1 MKYVIVLPD
10 GATDE
15 KLPQL
20 GGKTPLA
27 AARTP
32 NMDWVA
38 SQGQLGRSVTVPEGF
53 TPGTD
58 VGTLSVFGYDPHR
71 YYSGRAPIEAAAK
84 GIQARPDQMIF
95 RCNFVNI
102 TDGKM
107 TDFTAGHIDQPDANG
122 LIAALQEAMKG
133 EGCEFHA
140 GVSYRNLMLL
150 SDAASMKLKCQP
162 PHDIPDQPVA
172 GYWPKGSGEER
183 VAKLMKQAAQ
193 ILKDHPINQKRVA
206 EGHLPATNI
215 WLWGQGQP
223 VPFETFQQKYGL
235 TGACITAVDILR
247 GMARLLGFELIEV
260 KGATGYIDTDY
271 DAKGR
276 AAVAA
281 LDRHD
286 LVVVHVEAADEAGHL
301 GDAKEKVKAL
311 ERIDEAVV
319 GPLLKKLQSYPQ
331 WRILVAPDHPTPAST
346 KAHSSV
352 PPNFAF
358 AGTGI
363 PINGKG
369 ARRFT
374 EDDADATGLWFKQGH
389 EMMAAFLKR

>member
-15 KLPQL
+15 KLPVL
-20 GGKTPLA
+20 GGKTPLDV
-27 AARTP
+27 ARIP

-38 SQGQLGRSVTVPEGF
+38 SHGQLGRSVTVPEGF

-84 GIQARPDQMIF
+84 GIVARPDQMIF
-95 RCNFVNI
+95 RCNFV
-102 TDGKM
+102 TLLDGKM
-107 TDFTAGHIDQPDANG
+107 ADFTAGHIDQADANA
-122 LIAALQEAMKG
+122 LIAALQEGMKAD
-133 EGCEFHA
+133 GCEFHA

-150 SDAASMKLKCQP
+150 GNAGEMKLKCAP
-162 PHDIPDQPVA
+162 PHDIPDQPVDKN
-172 GYWPKGSGEER
+172 WPKGEGDAR
-183 VAKLMKQAAQ
+183 VMKLMSRAAE
-193 ILKDHPINQKRVA
+193 ILKDHPVNKKRLA
-206 EGHLPATNI
+206 EGHHAATNI
-215 WLWGQGQP
+215 WLWGQGRP
-223 VPFETFQQKYGL
+223 VPFETFKQKYGI
-235 TGACITAVDILR
+235 TGACITAVDIIR
-247 GMARLLGFELIEV
+247 GFARLLGFELIEV
-260 KGATGYIDTDY
+260 KGATGYLDTDY

-281 LDRHD
+281 LDKHE

-319 GPLLKKLQSYPQ
+319 GPLLKKLQTFPD
-331 WRILVAPDHPTPAST
+331 WRILLAPDHPTPAST

-352 PPNFAF
+352 PPNFAY
-358 AGTGI
+358 A
-363 PINGKG
+363 GKG
-369 ARRFT
+369 IKAMKTQRFT
-374 EDDADATGLWFKQGH
+374 EEDADATGLWFKQGH
-389 EMMAAFLKR
+389 EMMREFLRG